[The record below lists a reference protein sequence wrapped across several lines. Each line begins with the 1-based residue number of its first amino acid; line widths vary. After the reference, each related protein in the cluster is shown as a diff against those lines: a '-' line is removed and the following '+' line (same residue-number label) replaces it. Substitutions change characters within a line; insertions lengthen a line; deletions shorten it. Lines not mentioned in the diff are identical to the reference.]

1 MTQGV
6 LELHELDEE
15 VVLGIE
21 AGSGHR
27 RLEIKAEP
35 FLDAAA
41 TQFWGALCEVEEE
54 HQVEHERRGEDGIA
68 AEKIHLDLH
77 GIAEPAEDIN
87 VVPTLF
93 IITTRRVIV
102 DAYLVIEIAVQM
114 RVKLGLE
121 NLVKDAELG
130 FLLGLEGI
138 GIFEHLAV
146 AIAKN
151 IGGVPAAESQ

>member
-54 HQVEHERRGEDGIA
+54 HQVEDERRGQDGIA
-68 AEKIHLDLH
+68 AEKVHLDLH
-77 GIAEPAEDIN
+77 GIPEPAEDID
-87 VVPTLF
+87 VVPTVF
-93 IITTRRVIV
+93 IITWWRVIV
-102 DAYLVIEIAVQM
+102 VYFLV
-114 RVKLGLE
+114 
-121 NLVKDAELG
+121 
-130 FLLGLEGI
+130 
-138 GIFEHLAV
+138 
-146 AIAKN
+146 
-151 IGGVPAAESQ
+151 